1 MPVKQPNAREIEA
14 LRKLYLKAET
24 DIINEIGRLRSLGY
38 ADYHLVA
45 ALERIQG
52 ILQSMQDEAWKY
64 VPRMIEKMFY
74 VRVPEARNIV
84 GATPESQMA
93 AYTNARV
100 LTPTQQ
106 DIAQRLTTTLM
117 AQLSDA
123 AMTVSTLIGEVLLGS
138 RRDDAVARM
147 AIEYTARIKATGEG
161 IRKAIPDFVQEM
173 TQNGVTAFVDRAG
186 RKWALHTYADMVTR
200 TTSRQADVLAVLTAD
215 PEQDLYAI
223 SSHGTTCAICA
234 PLEGRVYS
242 RSGTDPV
249 YPPLSAAF
257 GKVDRAGGDDLSNTW
272 LNIHPNCLHQLLPW
286 TPAGRTPEEI
296 EEIKRKS
303 SFETNPPTVD
313 PRTKAQVEAYRNK
326 ERARAKWLADY
337 RQWERYRV
345 ALGDKAPKTFAT
357 FQKHKIADDNK
368 YKGWMKQYRDIN
380 RGD

>member
-1 MPVKQPNAREIEA
+1 MNYICQMNAFWRWRREHELPASAQLLWYTLTAEQNHRRWTEEFELSVTTVRALMGGVSVNTFRRARDILVQCGLLEVK
-14 LRKLYLKAET
+14 
-24 DIINEIGRLRSLGY
+24 
-38 ADYHLVA
+38 
-45 ALERIQG
+45 
-52 ILQSMQDEAWKY
+52 
-64 VPRMIEKMFY
+64 
-74 VRVPEARNIV
+74 
-84 GATPESQMA
+84 MA

-123 AMTVSTLIGEVLLGS
+123 AMTVSTLIGEVMLGT
-138 RRDDAVARM
+138 RRDDAASRI
-147 AIEYTARIKATGEG
+147 ALKYTARIKATGEG
-161 IRKAIPDFVQEM
+161 IRKVLPEFVREM
-173 TQNGVTAFVDRAG
+173 TQNGVTAFIDRAG

-242 RSGTDPV
+242 RSGADPV
-249 YPPLSAAF
+249 YPPLAAAF

-368 YKGWMKQYRDIN
+368 YKDWMKQYRDIN

>member
-1 MPVKQPNAREIEA
+1 MPIKQPNAREIEA

-74 VRVPEARNIV
+74 VRVPEARNII

-100 LTPTQQ
+100 PTPTQQ
-106 DIAQRLTTTLM
+106 DIAQRLATTLM

-123 AMTVSTLIGEVLLGS
+123 AMTASTLIGEVMLGT
-138 RRDDAVARM
+138 RRDDAASRI
-147 AIEYTARIKATGEG
+147 ALKYTARIKATGEG
-161 IRKAIPDFVQEM
+161 IRKVLPEFVREM

-215 PEQDLYAI
+215 PDQDLYAI

-303 SFETNPPTVD
+303 SFETNPPTID
-313 PRTKAQVEAYRNK
+313 PRTKAQVEAYRDK
-326 ERARAKWLADY
+326 ERARARWLADY
-337 RQWERYRV
+337 RQWERYRI